1 MEVLYVHDRAGQR
14 PRDPGNPLDLG
25 DDKLAEIIDVV
36 RLGPDDHVVGT
47 GDVVRLGYAPDLPDV
62 HGDVGGLTNLCLNE
76 DISLNHAV
84 LPGAKCGGHATLGT
98 RWLACWLCPARAVC
112 HPRTEQASCR
122 RQARGLAGGARR
134 PTVRA

>member
-47 GDVVRLGYAPDLPDV
+47 GDVVRLVYAADMPDV
-62 HGDVGGLTNLCLNE
+62 HGNVGGLTNLCLNE

-84 LPGAKCGGHATLGT
+84 LPGAKCGGHATKVAAGASAFALVVKAAGCEPVRIGGSAT
-98 RWLACWLCPARAVC
+98 RCTRAR
-112 HPRTEQASCR
+112 
-122 RQARGLAGGARR
+122 
-134 PTVRA
+134 